1 MSSNV
6 PNGGKD
12 GETDVI
18 IGRVVSV
25 NVPKR
30 QLRIASETS
39 YPERFEQMREL
50 RLETEAG
57 TEVLVPLDGIR
68 VTQKAVIAS
77 ARSESDEEIASLRGA
92 NVVVK
97 RSKRHPLPD
106 GENYADDLVGLTV
119 KDASGNVIGK
129 LCEVWETPANDVY
142 QVLDDGGREIL
153 LPAIEDVILE
163 VDIEGGVMVADISTL
178 I

>member
-1 MSSNV
+1 MSSNG
-6 PNGGKD
+6 PND
-12 GETDVI
+12 RQSDESDVI

-30 QLRIASETS
+30 QLRIAPETS
-39 YPERFEQMREL
+39 YPERFESMREL
-50 RLETEAG
+50 RLKTGAG
-57 TEVLVPLDGIR
+57 AEVLMALDEIR
-68 VTQKAVIAS
+68 VTHKAIIANT
-77 ARSESDEEIASLRGA
+77 RSESDEEIASLRGA
-92 NVVVK
+92 SVVVR
-97 RSKRHPLPD
+97 RSERHPLPED
-106 GENYADDLVGLTV
+106 EYYADDLVGLAV
-119 KDASGNVIGK
+119 KDTCGNVIGK

-163 VDIEGGVMVADISTL
+163 VDIEGGVIIADVTTL

>member
-1 MSSNV
+1 MSSNA
-6 PNGGKD
+6 PNGSRGD
-12 GETDVI
+12 ETDVI

-30 QLRIASETS
+30 QLRIAPETS
-39 YPERFEQMREL
+39 YPERFERMREL
-50 RLETEAG
+50 RLKAKTG
-57 TEVLVPLDGIR
+57 SEVLVTLDDIR
-68 VTQKAVIAS
+68 VTPKAVIAS
-77 ARSESDEEIASLRGA
+77 ARSKSDEEIASFRGA

-97 RSKRHPLPD
+97 RSERHPLPE
-106 GENYADDLVGLTV
+106 GERYADDLVGLTV
-119 KDASGNVIGK
+119 KDTSGDVIGK

-163 VDIEGGVMVADISTL
+163 VDIEGGTMVVDVSNL

>member
-1 MSSNV
+1 MSSNA
-6 PNGGKD
+6 PSGGKND
-12 GETDVI
+12 ETDII

-50 RLETEAG
+50 RIKTEAG
-57 TEVLVPLDGIR
+57 AAVLV
-68 VTQKAVIAS
+68 
-77 ARSESDEEIASLRGA
+77 
-92 NVVVK
+92 
-97 RSKRHPLPD
+97 PLPD

-119 KDASGNVIGK
+119 KNASGDVIGK

-163 VDIEGGVMVADISTL
+163 VDIEGGVMVADVSTL